1 MTNVWQE
8 LLAARREASGRWLFF
23 RRALAHPLQLFSP
36 LPSSAS
42 LGRLVARHIP
52 DLARTK
58 VVEIGGGTG
67 VITRALL
74 EAGLPPDR
82 LIVVEIDEELADYL
96 RRQFPDVR
104 VVSGD
109 AARLPESAAAIL
121 ARLRRNRD
129 QWHTHGRACPPATQQ
144 QLFDAFLGALGASG
158 RYLQYT
164 YSLFSPL
171 QARRLGLAGRRLGIT
186 FGNFPPASL
195 WTYQPRPE
203 RSVALRQIHQIL
215 RRLSR

>member
-1 MTNVWQE
+1 MTNVWQD
-8 LLAARREASGRWLFF
+8 LLAARREAGGRWLFF
-23 RRALAHPLQLFSP
+23 RRAMAHPLQLFSP

-52 DLARTK
+52 DIARAR

-67 VITRALL
+67 AITRALL

-82 LIVVEIDEELADYL
+82 LIVIEIDDVLADYL
-96 RRQFPDVR
+96 RREFPDVR
-104 VVSGD
+104 VISGD
-109 AARLPESAAAIL
+109 AALLPELLPRSWRGAVGTVINGIPMAVLSA
-121 ARLRRNRD
+121 
-129 QWHTHGRACPPATQQ
+129 PAQQ
-144 QLFDAFLGALGASG
+144 HLFDTLIGALGAGG

-171 QARRLGLAGRRLGIT
+171 QARRLGLKGRRLGIT

-195 WTYQPRPE
+195 WTYSRNQP
-203 RSVALRQIHQIL
+203 AAAQ
-215 RRLSR
+215 

>member
-1 MTNVWQE
+1 MTNVWQD
-8 LLAARREASGRWLFF
+8 LLAARREAGGRWLFF

-52 DLARTK
+52 DLAQAR

-67 VITRALL
+67 AITRALL
-74 EAGLPPDR
+74 EAGLLPDR
-82 LIVVEIDEELADYL
+82 LIVIEIDDLLADYL
-96 RRQFPDVR
+96 RREFPDVR
-104 VVSGD
+104 VISGD
-109 AARLPESAAAIL
+109 AARLPELLPPSWRGAVGTVINGIPMAVLSA
-121 ARLRRNRD
+121 
-129 QWHTHGRACPPATQQ
+129 PAQQ
-144 QLFDAFLGALGASG
+144 QLFDTLIGALGANG

-171 QARRLGLAGRRLGIT
+171 QVRRLGLKGRRLGIT

-195 WTYQPRPE
+195 WTY
-203 RSVALRQIHQIL
+203 
-215 RRLSR
+215 RRNESAAAQ

>member
-74 EAGLPPDR
+74 EAGLAPDR

-109 AARLPESAAAIL
+109 AARLPELLPPSWRGSVGTVINGIPMAVLSATAQL
-121 ARLRRNRD
+121 
-129 QWHTHGRACPPATQQ
+129 
-144 QLFDAFLGALGASG
+144 QLFDALLGTLGAGG

-164 YSLFSPL
+164 YSVFSPL
-171 QARRLGLAGRRLGIT
+171 QARRLGLQARRLGIT
-186 FGNFPPASL
+186 FANFPPASL
-195 WTYQPRPE
+195 WTYQPRPD
-203 RSVALRQIHQIL
+203 AG
-215 RRLSR
+215 